1 MVPMPML
8 MDFVVV
14 FKSMKDK
21 QKDGLFLRRCLVQC
35 FCPHN
40 SSQCNRVMLLRV

>member
-1 MVPMPML
+1 